1 MKQNLSPSQLKAARA
16 ALGIP
21 GTVLARQARICRTRL
36 SDLERGHVEPTPEE
50 CQRLSEAMA
59 SLTKAKER
67 VALVAAEVGWPLS

>member
-1 MKQNLSPSQLKAARA
+1 MKQNLSPSHLKSARA

-36 SDLERGHVEPTPEE
+36 SEIERGHVEPSPDER
-50 CQRLSEAMA
+50 QRLSEAMA
-59 SLTKAKER
+59 FLTKAKQR